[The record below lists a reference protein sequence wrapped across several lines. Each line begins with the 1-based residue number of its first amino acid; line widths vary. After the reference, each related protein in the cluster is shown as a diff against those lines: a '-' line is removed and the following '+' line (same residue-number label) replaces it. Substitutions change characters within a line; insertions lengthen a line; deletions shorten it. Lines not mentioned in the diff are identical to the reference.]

1 MKKLFCLCLA
11 VFMVAS
17 MTVVANAVKIEK
29 EQYTIELPDS
39 FTEVQESKFIGDK
52 NDNLSVSIEETPKLS
67 VCVADMSQKEAE
79 RYAET
84 IAELSQSAFEVA
96 GRQGSMEVLGA
107 TVKEHPDGRKVLVT
121 TYKTTSAD
129 SGKETVRYQRIYE
142 FSCVNNKYSFV
153 LTAES
158 EKELDD
164 FEPAFASIT
173 INEAEDKGFKGDIGA
188 YITVG
193 IIFGL
198 FIVGIIRFIRTPAKR
213 KAGKIKNKKS
223 KR

>member
-52 NDNLSVSIEETPKLS
+52 NLSVNIEENTKLS

-79 RYAET
+79 RYAKT
-84 IAELSQSAFEVA
+84 IAELSQSAFKVA